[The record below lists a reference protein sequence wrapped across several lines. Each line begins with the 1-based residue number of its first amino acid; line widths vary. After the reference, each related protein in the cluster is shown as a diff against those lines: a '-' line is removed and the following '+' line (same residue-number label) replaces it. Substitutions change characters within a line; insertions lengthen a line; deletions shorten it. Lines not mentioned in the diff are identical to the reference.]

1 MKLHVELAKEQTEIA
16 EHVGFGYSIKE
27 TADMTGKPIDTV
39 KSTLKAIYKKLDIQ
53 KATELAKYVYCR
65 KFNIPLTECEPA
77 RRFLAIFLLG
87 LFLTTV
93 FDDTDIYRRV
103 RRTRRSSR
111 IERVNRR
118 QS

>member
-65 KFNIPLTECEPA
+65 KVKITATAGEPA
-77 RRFLAIFLLG
+77 RRFL
-87 LFLTTV
+87 
-93 FDDTDIYRRV
+93 
-103 RRTRRSSR
+103 SSC
-111 IERVNRR
+111 IIG
-118 QS
+118 